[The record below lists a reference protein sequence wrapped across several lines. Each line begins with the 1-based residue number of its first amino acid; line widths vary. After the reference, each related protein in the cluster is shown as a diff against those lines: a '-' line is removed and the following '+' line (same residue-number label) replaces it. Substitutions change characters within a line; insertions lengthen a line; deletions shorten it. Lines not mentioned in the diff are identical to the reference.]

1 VANVL
6 DGMKNTDEAEQADQ
20 SNAKWRLV
28 STRGKKES
36 SVEATIIIEGLAV
49 VV

>member
-28 STRGKKES
+28 STRKKES